1 MPTLHFRDSSGRS
14 GTLDATTGH
23 SLMEALRH
31 AGLVEAVCGGQ
42 CACATCHVHIAEAWL
57 PLVGATGEIER
68 VLLDNSL
75 ECRPNSRLSCQIIL
89 TEAMDGLS
97 LDVALPEG

>member
-1 MPTLHFRDSSGRS
+1 MPKIHIRDSTGAAS
-14 GTLDATTGH
+14 TLDATIGQT
-23 SLMEALRH
+23 LMDALRQR
-31 AGLVEAVCGGQ
+31 GLVEAVCGGQ

-57 PLVGATGEIER
+57 PLVGDPGEIEQA
-68 VLLDNSL
+68 LLDNSM
-75 ECRPNSRLSCQIIL
+75 ECRPNSRLSCQIAV